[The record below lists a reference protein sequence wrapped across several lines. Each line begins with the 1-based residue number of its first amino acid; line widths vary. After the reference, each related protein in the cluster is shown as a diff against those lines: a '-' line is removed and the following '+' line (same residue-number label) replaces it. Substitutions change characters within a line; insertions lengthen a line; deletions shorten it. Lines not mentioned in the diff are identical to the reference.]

1 MNLWDD
7 PGKSIQ
13 ILIMPVISLGTGLAA
28 SVSRMTRSSVLEVLR
43 QDYTR
48 TARAKGISERKV
60 ISKHVLKNALI
71 PILTLVGL
79 QIGLLQ
85 GGAVVIE
92 EVFALP
98 GAGRLLLTAIN
109 TRDYPVVMACV
120 LVIALGF
127 ALVNTIV
134 DLSYAVIDPRIRY
147 H

>member
-48 TARAKGISERKV
+48 IARAKGISERKV
-60 ISKHVLKNALI
+60 IYKHVLKTPSYPFLPWWACRSACSWAA
-71 PILTLVGL
+71 
-79 QIGLLQ
+79 
-85 GGAVVIE
+85 GG
-92 EVFALP
+92 
-98 GAGRLLLTAIN
+98 
-109 TRDYPVVMACV
+109 
-120 LVIALGF
+120 
-127 ALVNTIV
+127 
-134 DLSYAVIDPRIRY
+134 